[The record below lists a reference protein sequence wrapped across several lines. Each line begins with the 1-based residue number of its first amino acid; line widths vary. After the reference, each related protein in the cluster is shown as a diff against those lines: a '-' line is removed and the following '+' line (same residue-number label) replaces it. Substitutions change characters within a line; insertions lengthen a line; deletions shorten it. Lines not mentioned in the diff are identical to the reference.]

1 MTVIVV
7 AACPI
12 GLRGHLTRWLLEISP
27 GVFVGKIS
35 ARVRELMWARV
46 IEMVKTG
53 RAIMV
58 YAANNEQGLAF
69 QVHDH
74 NWVPVDFEGINLML
88 RPAPPPEP
96 DPYENQHHDSGQQ
109 KRGWSNASKRR
120 RYGKR

>member
-35 ARVRELMWARV
+35 ARVRARMWDRV
-46 IEMVKTG
+46 TDMVKTG

-58 YAANNEQGLAF
+58 YGADNEQGLAF
-69 QVHDH
+69 KVHAHD
-74 NWVPVDFEGINLML
+74 WIPVNYEGINLIL
-88 RPAPPPEP
+88 RPAKPEP
-96 DPYENQHHDSGQQ
+96 DARN
-109 KRGWSNASKRR
+109 KGWSNASKRR
-120 RYGKR
+120 KYGGRK